1 MAGDPRIRASDE
13 DRDRAA
19 AALRENLAVGRLT
32 LEEFNDRLDQA
43 YAARTTGELDQ
54 LMTDLPGA
62 DLQQLPGGS
71 ARRPAG
77 SPLSPRPPSGWPAPS
92 GAGRLSPAW
101 RAAWGSWLAISL
113 GTLVIWMLSGASGG
127 LWFLWVAVPLGALML
142 GRWVMGAPA
151 PGRRGRSRRRPD
163 HGHHH
168 GHHYGGDTG
177 R

>member
-19 AALRENLAVGRLT
+19 AALREHLAVGRLT
-32 LEEFNDRLDQA
+32 LEEFSDRLDQA

-62 DLQQLPGGS
+62 DLQQFPGS
-71 ARRPAG
+71 PARRPAG
-77 SPLSPRPPSGWPAPS
+77 RPLSPRPPSGWPARS
-92 GAGRLSPAW
+92 GPGRLSPAW

-113 GTLVIWMLSGASGG
+113 GTFVIWILSGASGG

-142 GRWVMGAPA
+142 GRWVTGPPA
-151 PGRRGRSRRRPD
+151 PGGQGRSRGRRD
-163 HGHHH
+163 HGHRHRD
-168 GHHYGGDTG
+168 DTG

>member
-19 AALRENLAVGRLT
+19 AALREHLAVGRLT

-54 LMTDLPGA
+54 LMSDLPGA
-62 DLQQLPGGS
+62 DLQQFPDPS
-71 ARRPAG
+71 SRRPAG
-77 SPLSPRPPSGWPAPS
+77 GALSPRPPSGWPARP
-92 GAGRLSPAW
+92 GPGRLSPAW

-113 GTLVIWMLSGASGG
+113 GTFVIWVLSGASGG

-151 PGRRGRSRRRPD
+151 PGGRARSRGRPD
-163 HGHHH
+163 HGRHH
-168 GHHYGGDTG
+168 GHHHWDDTG

>member
-19 AALRENLAVGRLT
+19 AALREHLAVGRLT

-54 LMTDLPGA
+54 LMSDLPGA
-62 DLQQLPGGS
+62 DLQQLPDAS
-71 ARRPAG
+71 SRRPAG
-77 SPLSPRPPSGWPAPS
+77 GALSASPPSGWPAPP
-92 GAGRLSPAW
+92 GPGRLSPAW

-113 GTLVIWMLSGASGG
+113 GTFVIWVLSGASGG

-151 PGRRGRSRRRPD
+151 PGHGRH

-168 GHHYGGDTG
+168 RDDTG